1 MKCKIVVGAN
11 YGDEGKGLVTHIL
24 TKNYIKNNEKV
35 LNILYNGGC
44 QRGHT
49 VDYTN
54 DDRHVY
60 KHFGS
65 GTLDGADTYFNKDFM
80 LNPTQFMEEHKTLK
94 EKANLTNMFRC
105 FCHRDCRVSTPYDA
119 LLNQMLEINR
129 DENRH
134 GSCGWGI
141 FETRKRYE
149 NSEYDWS
156 FLKMRCA
163 TNQQLY
169 IYLEKIA
176 KEYLPKKIEE
186 YKIKDSV
193 IEKYRNICISSDLI
207 NAYIDDFRSM
217 CKLVDIIY
225 FGDLIKKY
233 DTVIYEGGQGL
244 ALSETNTKNFPY
256 LTPSKTGS
264 EIPIAEIEPYTNDI
278 EVIYVTRS
286 YITRHGAGPLPYECS
301 REKINPNIEDKTNFP
316 NDFQKSLRFAEFDY
330 ADLIDRIETDNCKKY
345 KRNLYITHWGYGKIS
360 GRVLNDISYYLE
372 DIKLVCDKFGKHI
385 KQYRYG
391 GGND

>member
-11 YGDEGKGLVTHIL
+11 YGDEGKGLVTHTL
-24 TKNYIKNNEKV
+24 TKNAIENKERV
-35 LNILYNGGC
+35 LNVLYNGGC

-49 VDYTN
+49 VDYTDN
-54 DDRHVY
+54 DRHVY

-65 GTLDGADTYFNKDFM
+65 GTLDSADTYFNKDFM
-80 LNPTQFMEEHKTLK
+80 LNPTQFMEEYKVLK
-94 EKANLTNMFRC
+94 EKAEEAHIDMSKC
-105 FCHRDCRVSTPYDA
+105 FCHRDCRISTPYDA
-119 LLNQMLEINR
+119 LLNQMLELNR
-129 DENRH
+129 DESRH

-149 NSEYDWS
+149 SSEYDWS

-163 TNQQLY
+163 TNEQLY
-169 IYLEKIA
+169 IYLERIA

-207 NAYIDDFRSM
+207 NAYISDFRSM
-217 CKLVDIIY
+217 CKLVDIIF

-244 ALSETNTKNFPY
+244 ALSETNVKNFPY

-286 YITRHGAGPLPYECS
+286 YFTRHGAGPLPFECN
-301 REKINPNIEDKTNFP
+301 REEINSDIEDKTNFP
-316 NDFQKSLRFAEFDY
+316 NDFQKSLRFAKFDY
-330 ADLIDRIETDNCKKY
+330 VDLLNRIGSDNCKKY
-345 KRNLYITHWGYGKIS
+345 KKSLYITHWNYVKVVNRI
-360 GRVLNDISYYLE
+360 LNIMSHYL
-372 DIKLVCDKFGKHI
+372 DNIKVVYDKFGKEI
-385 KQYRYG
+385 IQYE
-391 GGND
+391 

>member
-24 TKNYIKNNEKV
+24 TSNHIKEKEKV
-35 LNILYNGGC
+35 LNALYNGGC

-49 VDYTN
+49 VEYEN
-54 DDRHVY
+54 GVRHVF

-65 GTLDGADTYFNKDFM
+65 GALDGADTYFDKDFI
-80 LNPTQFMEEHKTLK
+80 LNPTQFMTEHAELDCLAK
-94 EKANLTNMFRC
+94 EYFNSSMTKC

-119 LLNQMLEINR
+119 LLNQMVETNR

-149 NSEYDWS
+149 DSKYNWS
-156 FLKMRCA
+156 FLEMRCA

-169 IYLEKIA
+169 IYLESIA

-186 YKIKDSV
+186 YGIKDSV
-193 IEKYRNICISSDLI
+193 INKYRNICISSDLI
-207 NAYIDDFRSM
+207 NAYISDFRAM

-225 FGDLIKKY
+225 LGDLLKKY
-233 DTVIYEGGQGL
+233 DTIIYEGGQGL

-286 YITRHGAGPLPYECS
+286 YITRHGAGPLPYECT
-301 REKINPNIEDKTNFP
+301 REKINPAIEDKTNFP
-316 NDFQKSLRFAEFDY
+316 NEFQKSLRFAEFDY
-330 ADLIDRIETDNCKKY
+330 ADLIDRIETDNCKKD
-345 KRNLYITHWGYGKIS
+345 KKSLYITHWGYGKIS
-360 GRVLNDISYYLE
+360 GRVLHDISYYLE
-372 DIKLVCDKFGKHI
+372 DIKLVCDKFGKEI
-385 KQYRYG
+385 LKYE
-391 GGND
+391 